1 MITGILVLL
10 VLFLLVRIIRKNW
23 KKIMG
28 TIDNLIY
35 SSNSEELSEKYKSL
49 HLFKSFLGICIILN
63 IVLCIIGCFI
73 IWERFLSPFYYPIL
87 ILYTLIN
94 IYVLINIQM
103 MVGFLFDLN
112 KKTDN

>member
-35 SSNSEELSEKYKSL
+35 SSNSEKLSEKYKSL
-49 HLFKSFLGICIILN
+49 HLFKSFLGICV
-63 IVLCIIGCFI
+63 VLLIIGSIISCVYFIDNGSPGIIPLIIISSGINIFI
-73 IWERFLSPFYYPIL
+73 IMKF
-87 ILYTLIN
+87 
-94 IYVLINIQM
+94 M
-103 MVGFLFDLN
+103 MMIDFLFDLN
-112 KKTDN
+112 NKIDN